1 MNTREIKRALLTLTI
16 RTIGRLS
23 RGLNIS
29 SEHGLTSGLM
39 LDYVYDNRSHGKFF
53 IGKFLDRIFL
63 NNVSWRAIRQRK
75 QNLKEQIKLAIGENR
90 AKGKKTVILD
100 VAAGPAQY
108 LIDVM
113 SEVGEDDV
121 FAVCRDI
128 DEKWVAFGREKAGEA
143 GLKNIAFEK
152 RDAFDENALSSVSP
166 RPNVVVASGLYDWI
180 MNDEL
185 VKRSLKLCCSVL
197 DENGTI
203 IFTNQAGNKQIDLVR
218 KAFLDFNKEPL
229 RMKTRSPEML
239 NGWAMEAGFRDTVA
253 TVMDKWGFY
262 SVARIKK

>member
-1 MNTREIKRALLTLTI
+1 MRNITSTFLTLAI
-16 RTIGRLS
+16 KTIGRLS
-23 RGLNIS
+23 KGLNIS

-39 LDYVYDNRSHGKFF
+39 LDYIYENKSHGKFI

-63 NNVSWRAIRQRK
+63 NNVSWKAIRQRK

-90 AKGKKTVILD
+90 ARGENTVILD

-113 SEVGEDDV
+113 SEVGEDGV
-121 FAVCRDI
+121 FAVCQDI
-128 DEKWVAFGREKAGEA
+128 DEKWMASGREKAGEA
-143 GLKNIAFEK
+143 GLKNIRFEK
-152 RDAFDENALSSVSP
+152 SDAFDIDTLSSVSP
-166 RPNVVVASGLYDWI
+166 RPNVIVASGLYDWI

-185 VKRSLKLCCSVL
+185 VKKSLKLCCSVL
-197 DENGTI
+197 DDDGTI
-203 IFTNQAGNKQIDLVR
+203 IFTNQAGNRQMNLVH

-229 RMKTRSPEML
+229 RMKTRSPETL
-239 NGWAMEAGFRDTVA
+239 NGWAMEAGFKDIIA
-253 TVMDKWGFY
+253 TVMDRWGFY

>member
-1 MNTREIKRALLTLTI
+1 MKKIKSALLTFVI
-16 RTIGRLS
+16 KTIGRLS
-23 RGLNIS
+23 KGLNIS

-39 LDYVYDNRSHGKFF
+39 LDYVYENKSHGKFI

-63 NNVSWRAIRQRK
+63 NNVSWKAIRQRK
-75 QNLKEQIKLAIGENR
+75 QNLKTQIRLAIEENR
-90 AKGKKTVILD
+90 TRGEKTVILD

-113 SEVGEDDV
+113 SEIGEHDV
-121 FAVCRDI
+121 SAVCQDI
-128 DEKWVAFGREKAGEA
+128 DDKWMASGREKAGGA
-143 GLKNIAFEK
+143 GLKNIKFEK
-152 RDAFDENALSSVSP
+152 SDAFDENALSSISP

-180 MNDEL
+180 VNDEL

-203 IFTNQAGNKQIDLVR
+203 IFTNQAGNKQIDLVH

-229 RMKTRSPEML
+229 RMKTRSPETL
-239 NGWAMEAGFRDTVA
+239 NSWAMEAGFKDTVA